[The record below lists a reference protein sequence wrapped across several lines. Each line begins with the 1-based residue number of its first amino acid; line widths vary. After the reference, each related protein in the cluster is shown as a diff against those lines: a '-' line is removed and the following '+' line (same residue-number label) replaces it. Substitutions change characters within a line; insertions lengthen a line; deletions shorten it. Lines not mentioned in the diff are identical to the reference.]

1 MSISSSKLSHGVIHP
16 MKFIP
21 TTLAAIM
28 AISLNAA
35 ESTSFKSDKEK
46 SSYAIGIDVGNN
58 LKRNS
63 LDLDVDQF
71 AAGFKA
77 AFTGGKMLMTE
88 AEVRETLT
96 ALSVGLK
103 EKAMAKRKEA
113 GEASVKEGKEFLDA
127 NKKKEGIV
135 TLPSGLQYK
144 VIKAGTGAVPKASDT
159 VKTHYRGTLIN
170 GTEFDSSYKRNEPAE
185 FPVNGVIK
193 GWTEALQIMKTGSKW
208 QLYIPSELA
217 YGENGAGAD
226 IPPNAVLTFD
236 IELLEIVTK

>member
-1 MSISSSKLSHGVIHP
+1 
-16 MKFIP
+16 
-21 TTLAAIM
+21 
-28 AISLNAA
+28 
-35 ESTSFKSDKEK
+35 
-46 SSYAIGIDVGNN
+46 
-58 LKRNS
+58 
-63 LDLDVDQF
+63 
-71 AAGFKA
+71 
-77 AFTGGKMLMTE
+77 MTDE
-88 AEVRETLT
+88 EVRETLT

-113 GEASVKEGKEFLDA
+113 GAASIKEGKEFLDA
-127 NKKKEGIV
+127 NKKKEGVV

-144 VIKAGTGAVPKASDT
+144 VIKAGTGAVPKATDT
-159 VKTHYRGTLIN
+159 VKTHYRGTLIS

-185 FPVNGVIK
+185 FPVGGVIK
-193 GWTEALQIMKTGSKW
+193 GWTEALQLMKTGSKW